1 MPKKPNAKK
10 MAAVMH
16 GTAKA
21 LEEAVKG
28 DHLVAKVE
36 KALGNC
42 AFSAIVELPNGS
54 TMPTQVLVRGKYKGG
69 GRNGPSRVEAGC
81 YVLVEGDPTK
91 AKVLEVVGVVNRQ
104 SGLERLK
111 RAARAEA
118 LTAEAED
125 IDDLFDRSDEEPQKA
140 DIWADAAKNREALI
154 REAYA
159 QQRAEAMA
167 TRYSTKAAGER
178 DTAPELGSAL
188 EVAEDS
194 GFDLF
199 AEATAKAPRRLRKAT
214 AVVAAAPTAEQLA
227 AAAVAAMAS
236 LEASADAAAADLEA
250 ELDLAFARRAV
261 PTSWEDDE
269 VDIDAI

>member
-28 DHLVAKVE
+28 EHLVAKVE

-54 TMPTQVLVRGKYKGG
+54 TMATQVLVRGKYKGG
-69 GRNGPSRVEAGC
+69 GKNGPSRVEVGC

-91 AKVLEVVGVVNRQ
+91 AKVLEVVGVVNRH

-125 IDDLFDRSDEEPQKA
+125 IDDLFDRSDEEAQKA
-140 DIWADAAKNREALI
+140 DIWADAMKNREALV

-159 QQRAEAMA
+159 AKRAEAMA
-167 TRYSTKAAGER
+167 TRYGTKAAGER
-178 DTAPELGSAL
+178 EMAPELGSAL
-188 EVAEDS
+188 EAAEDS

-199 AEATAKAPRRLRKAT
+199 AAAETKAPRRLRKAPAAT
-214 AVVAAAPTAEQLA
+214 APAAAAPTAAPSEEELA
-227 AAAVAAMAS
+227 
-236 LEASADAAAADLEA
+236 DADLEA
-250 ELDLAFARRAV
+250 ALDTFTQRAV
-261 PTSWEDDE
+261 PATWEDE